1 MISSTRT
8 TGREE
13 RSGSAE
19 RWGPLCG
26 SRARDLAANEEQQV
40 PTYEAAI
47 RRVGVEPGDR
57 VLDIGCGSGVFLRLA
72 ADRGAEVSGVD
83 ASSALLELAAE
94 QVPGA
99 DLRTGEMED
108 LPFPDDGFDLVAGFN
123 SFFFAEDM
131 TTALREAGRVTRP
144 GAAVL
149 IQVWGNPDRCAI
161 EAMKAVVRPYMPGP
175 PPGRPQTFELWQEG
189 VLEEIAIEAGLRPQE
204 AFGVEW
210 AYEYPDEPALVRAM
224 LAPGGVAELVA
235 DRIDEVAAEI
245 VAALAPY
252 RLADGSYRLPNEF
265 RLLLTT
271 A

>member
-108 LPFPDDGFDLVAGFN
+108 LPFPNDGFDLVAGFN
-123 SFFFAEDM
+123 SFFFAE
-131 TTALREAGRVTRP
+131 T
-144 GAAVL
+144 
-149 IQVWGNPDRCAI
+149 
-161 EAMKAVVRPYMPGP
+161 
-175 PPGRPQTFELWQEG
+175 
-189 VLEEIAIEAGLRPQE
+189 
-204 AFGVEW
+204 
-210 AYEYPDEPALVRAM
+210 
-224 LAPGGVAELVA
+224 
-235 DRIDEVAAEI
+235 
-245 VAALAPY
+245 
-252 RLADGSYRLPNEF
+252 
-265 RLLLTT
+265 
-271 A
+271 